1 MILPAFMHFVQT
13 LILFTLP
20 STTAFTF
27 WMFGRNIRFVT
38 RCEWLTLRPAAG
50 CFPQTVQTLDISYS
64 VPVAYV
70 APEGPVRE
78 RSKSAV
84 ILPYAPYRHQG
95 ARTGDRLAVGRS
107 RNRIYLPYPL
117 CRYPSDGVRICPVIM
132 QICSSRTC

>member
-1 MILPAFMHFVQT
+1 VVPDEVRTLERYARVILPAFMHFVQT
-13 LILFTLP
+13 LMRFTLP

-84 ILPYAPYRHQG
+84 ILPYAPCRSSRSPNRRQ
-95 ARTGDRLAVGRS
+95 ARRGRSSQSDILAV
-107 RNRIYLPYPL
+107 
-117 CRYPSDGVRICPVIM
+117 PSGPVS
-132 QICSSRTC
+132 Q